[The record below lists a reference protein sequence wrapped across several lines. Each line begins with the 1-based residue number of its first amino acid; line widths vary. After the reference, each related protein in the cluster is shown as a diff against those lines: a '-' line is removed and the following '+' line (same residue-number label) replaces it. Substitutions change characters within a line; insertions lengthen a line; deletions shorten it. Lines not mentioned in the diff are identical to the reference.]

1 MTWFQGTV
9 RIIGWGWVAI
19 LYDFFSYIF
28 SLSSFFFKKWGVGC
42 SHISSSSN
50 LLAVFWIKKTESIY
64 YILHV
69 TMVRIWIFSTKFFFI
84 PFNIYPEWIINYYA
98 EKWLWLNVKCS
109 VLCNHLSFLGGPHIC
124 CINNTDNLKVYLG
137 NN

>member
-19 LYDFFSYIF
+19 LYDFFLIYFLCLLF
-28 SLSSFFFKKWGVGC
+28 SSKNEGLVVPTFPLFQLVGGFLKK
-42 SHISSSSN
+42 
-50 LLAVFWIKKTESIY
+50 KPESIY
-64 YILHV
+64 FILHV
-69 TMVRIWIFSTKFFFI
+69 IMVRIWIFSTNFYFI
-84 PFNIYPEWIINYYA
+84 PFNIYPKWIINYYA

-124 CINNTDNLKVYLG
+124 CINSTDNLKVYLG